1 MKQRLKHW
9 SEQPFFKPVLAVLI
23 VALGVGVFA
32 MLIVT
37 QPETVA
43 KVKTERVWRVEA
55 VTVNLKNLSP
65 VVKLY
70 GKVETAELVKA
81 AAPKKSR
88 VTAVLVREGEHI
100 HPGQLLLRLDPNDF
114 KPYLTRTK
122 AKVEELK
129 AQIQS
134 EKIQYRADKQSI
146 QHEQKVLS
154 LLQTALKRAQRL
166 QKKKLGSKATLDQAQ
181 EAVSRQDLVLINRK
195 RAVADHQ
202 ARLLQLQARLE
213 SAVADV
219 ELAELDWQRS
229 RIVAS
234 FAGIV
239 ASVDV
244 TQGDPV
250 KDSQVLLSFYPFNGL
265 EVRAKI
271 PASYQ
276 AEIQDALNAGQIL
289 KAQGNAAS
297 GKFSLQ
303 LTRLAGQADARGIDG
318 LFSVQ
323 TAGDKLHLGEA
334 VVLQLNRPL
343 QQNVALIPETA
354 LYDNQRIYR
363 IDSASSRL
371 QVLHVERKGYF
382 KGGILVHSPDLHN
395 GDKILTTFL
404 PVAVD
409 GLKVKLLD

>member
-1 MKQRLKHW
+1 MWQRLKQW
-9 SEQPFFKPVLAVLI
+9 SEQPRLKSVLPVLI
-23 VALGVGVFA
+23 VALGIAVFVL
-32 MLIVT
+32 LIVT
-37 QPETVA
+37 RPETVA
-43 KVKTERVWRVEA
+43 TVEAERLWRVEA
-55 VTVNLKNLSP
+55 VTVKLQNLSP
-65 VVKLY
+65 TVILY

-88 VTAVLVREGEHI
+88 VAEVLVREGERVN
-100 HPGQLLLRLDPNDF
+100 PGQLLLRLDPGDF
-114 KPYLTRTK
+114 KPYLIRTK

-146 QHEQKVLS
+146 QHEQQVLS

-181 EAVSRQDLVLINRK
+181 EAVNRQYLVLINRK

-219 ELAELDWQRS
+219 ELAELDWVRS

-234 FAGIV
+234 FSGIV

-265 EVRAKI
+265 TVRAKI

-276 AEIQDALNAGQIL
+276 AEIQNALNAGQIL
-289 KAQGNAAS
+289 TAQGEAAS

-303 LTRLAGQADARGIDG
+303 LTRLAGKADARGIDG

-323 TAGDKLHLGEA
+323 TAGDQLHLGEV
-334 VVLQLNRPL
+334 VVLRLNRPL
-343 QQNVALIPETA
+343 QQNVALIPQTA

-371 QVLHVERKGYF
+371 QAVQVELKGYF
-382 KGGILVHSPDLHN
+382 DAGILVYSPDLHN
-395 GDKILTTFL
+395 GDKIMTTFL

-409 GLKVKLLD
+409 GLKVQLD

>member
-1 MKQRLKHW
+1 MWQRLKQW
-9 SEQPFFKPVLAVLI
+9 SEQPRLKSVLPVLI
-23 VALGVGVFA
+23 VALGIAVFVL
-32 MLIVT
+32 LIVT
-37 QPETVA
+37 RPETVA
-43 KVKTERVWRVEA
+43 TVEEERLWRVEA
-55 VTVNLKNLSP
+55 VTVKLQNLSP
-65 VVKLY
+65 TVILY

-88 VTAVLVREGEHI
+88 VAEVLVREGERVN
-100 HPGQLLLRLDPNDF
+100 PGQLLLRLDPGDF
-114 KPYLTRTK
+114 KPYLIRTK

-146 QHEQKVLS
+146 QHEQQVLS

-181 EAVSRQDLVLINRK
+181 EAVNRQYLVLINRK

-219 ELAELDWQRS
+219 ELAELDWVRS

-234 FAGIV
+234 FSGIV

-265 EVRAKI
+265 TVRAKI

-276 AEIQDALNAGQIL
+276 AEIQNALNAGQIL
-289 KAQGNAAS
+289 TAQGEAAS

-303 LTRLAGQADARGIDG
+303 LTRLAGKADARGIDG

-323 TAGDKLHLGEA
+323 TAGDQLHLGEV
-334 VVLQLNRPL
+334 VVLRLNRPL
-343 QQNVALIPETA
+343 QQNVALIPQTA

-371 QVLHVERKGYF
+371 QAIQVELKGYF
-382 KGGILVHSPDLHN
+382 DTGILVYSPDLHN
-395 GDKILTTFL
+395 GDKIMTTFL

-409 GLKVKLLD
+409 GLKVQLD

>member
-1 MKQRLKHW
+1 MWQRLKQW
-9 SEQPFFKPVLAVLI
+9 SEQPLFKRVLPVLI
-23 VALGVGVFA
+23 VALGIGVF
-32 MLIVT
+32 MLLILT
-37 QPETVA
+37 RPETVA
-43 KVKTERVWRVEA
+43 TVEEERLWRVEA
-55 VTVNLKNLSP
+55 ITVKLQSLAPTVT
-65 VVKLY
+65 LY

-88 VTAVLVREGEHI
+88 VAEVLVREGERI
-100 HPGQLLLRLDPNDF
+100 DPGQLLLRLDPGDF

-134 EKIQYRADKQSI
+134 EKIQYQADKQSI
-146 QHEQKVLS
+146 RHEQQVLA

-181 EAVSRQDLVLINRK
+181 EAVNRQYLVLINRK

-219 ELAELDWQRS
+219 ELAELDWLRS
-229 RIVAS
+229 RIVAFFS
-234 FAGIV
+234 GIV

-244 TQGDPV
+244 TKGDPV

-276 AEIQDALNAGQIL
+276 AEIQNALNAGQIL
-289 KAQGNAAS
+289 TAQGDAAS

-303 LTRLAGQADARGIDG
+303 LTRLAGKADARGIDG

-323 TAGDKLHLGEA
+323 TAGDKLHLGEV
-334 VVLQLNRPL
+334 VVLQLSRPL
-343 QQNVALIPETA
+343 QQNVVLIPQTA
-354 LYDNQRIYR
+354 MYDNQRIYR
-363 IDSASSRL
+363 IDSSSSRL
-371 QVLHVERKGYF
+371 QAIQVQKKGYF
-382 KGGILVHSPDLHN
+382 GDDILVYSPDLHH

-409 GLKVKLLD
+409 GLKVQLN

>member
-1 MKQRLKHW
+1 MWQRLKQW
-9 SEQPFFKPVLAVLI
+9 SEQSLFKRVLPVFI
-23 VALGVGVFA
+23 VALGVGVFVLL
-32 MLIVT
+32 MLT
-37 QPETVA
+37 RPETVA
-43 KVKTERVWRVEA
+43 TVEEERLWQVEA
-55 VTVNLKNLSP
+55 ITVKRQNLAPTVT
-65 VVKLY
+65 LY

-88 VTAVLVREGEHI
+88 VAEVLVREGERVN
-100 HPGQLLLRLDPNDF
+100 PGQLLLRLDPGDF

-134 EKIQYRADKQSI
+134 EKIQYQADKQSI
-146 QHEQKVLS
+146 RHEQQVLA

-166 QKKKLGSKATLDQAQ
+166 LKKKLGSKATLDQAQ
-181 EAVSRQDLVLINRK
+181 EAVNRQYLVLINRK

-219 ELAELDWQRS
+219 ELAELDWLRS

-234 FAGIV
+234 FFGIV

-276 AEIQDALNAGQIL
+276 AEIQNALNAGQIL
-289 KAQGNAAS
+289 TAQGDAAS

-303 LTRLAGQADARGIDG
+303 LTRLAGKADARGIDG

-323 TAGDKLHLGEA
+323 TAGDQLHLGE
-334 VVLQLNRPL
+334 VVALQLSRPL
-343 QQNVALIPETA
+343 QQNVVLIPQTA
-354 LYDNQRIYR
+354 MYDNQRIYR
-363 IDSASSRL
+363 ISSSNRL
-371 QVLHVERKGYF
+371 QALQVEQKGYF
-382 KGGILVHSPDLHN
+382 GDDILVYSPDLHN

-409 GLKVKLLD
+409 GLKVQLN